1 MTHGVSIRRALL
13 VPLALAGAIG
23 AAAPAA
29 ADYPFVVQDFRVEG
43 AQRIQEGTIYNYLPI
58 NIGDT
63 VDERTGR
70 EAMEAL
76 YATGFFRDIEL
87 RQDGGTLVI
96 AVLERPWIEE
106 FSFSGNEDIEDE
118 ELERSLR
125 DIGLTRGRTLD
136 RSVLEEVTQLLTDQ
150 YYSRGKYAAEITPM
164 VEELPDNRVRVEIE
178 ISEGDRARIAQIN
191 IVGNTVFEDE
201 EILDTFEL
209 STGGLLSFIRNDDR
223 YSKEALEGD
232 LESLR
237 SYYMNRGYADFRVE
251 DAQVQISPDKRDI
264 FITISITEGDLYS
277 IADVRLAGEMVVPEE
292 QLRRLIIAQP
302 GQLFSQQ
309 LLSATEQA
317 ISNRL
322 AQDGY
327 SMAQVRAVPELDEET
342 KQVSVTFF
350 VDPQNRVYVRRINFS
365 GVEGINDEVLRREMR
380 QLEGG
385 YLSDPLLERSRVR
398 LQQQLPYVE
407 NVEYETVP
415 VPGSPDLVDVD
426 VAVEQGLSSQL
437 GGTLGYSESQGLILG
452 GNVTFS
458 NFMGSGNRLQ
468 VDLSGGEY
476 YKTYQVNHTDPY
488 RTIDGLQRTLS
499 LQYRDITQFTSVA
512 SDFSTETIS
521 AGVTWA
527 YPITEF
533 QQFQF
538 GLAYRDAELLTSAF
552 SSTQARDWVSNNG
565 EPFDVPGASTAFGTK
580 VQSYELILGW
590 NYNSLN
596 NFLFP
601 TRGTRLRTQVQ
612 SALPGSEV
620 EYYVA
625 NIDFTKYFNL
635 PGRFLFHINSS
646 IGYGEAYGETTA
658 PPPFRNFFG
667 GGPNSVRGFKESYLG
682 PRDSRNNP
690 YGGNLRVENQFEL
703 ILPTPEAIGGS
714 TRIALFYDVG
724 NIFSTTDT
732 VFRDKLGDPI
742 DHDFDYDRLK
752 SSVGLAVEWL
762 APMGLLRFSY
772 ASPLN
777 ADEATDRF
785 FADEVEE
792 FQFSIGQ
799 AF

>member
-1 MTHGVSIRRALL
+1 MNVSGPIKRSLLGTLVLGVLVLAASRA
-13 VPLALAGAIG
+13 G
-23 AAAPAA
+23 
-29 ADYPFVVQDFRVEG
+29 ADYPFVVENFRVQG

-63 VDERTGR
+63 VDVQTGR

-76 YATGFFRDIEL
+76 YDTGFFRDIEL
-87 RQDGGTLVI
+87 RQDGNTLVI

-106 FSFSGNEDIEDE
+106 FTFSGNEDIEDE
-118 ELERSLR
+118 QLRQSLE
-125 DIGLTRGRTLD
+125 DIGLQRGRTLD

-150 YYSRGKYAAEITPM
+150 YYSQGKYAAQITPV
-164 VEELPDNRVRVEIE
+164 VEELPDNRVRVEIQIE
-178 ISEGDRARIAQIN
+178 EGQRARIRQIN
-191 IVGNTVFEDE
+191 IVGNTVFSDD

-209 STGGLLSFIRNDDR
+209 TTGNMLSFIRNDDR
-223 YSKEALEGD
+223 YSREALEGD

-237 SYYMNRGYADFRVE
+237 SYYMDRGYADFRVD
-251 DAQVQISPDKRDI
+251 DAQVQISPDKQDI
-264 FITISITEGDLYS
+264 FVTISITEGDLYQIS
-277 IADVRLAGEMVVPEE
+277 DVRLAGEMVVPEQ
-292 QLRRLIIAQP
+292 QLRRLVLPQP
-302 GQLFSQQ
+302 GQIFSQQ
-309 LLSATEQA
+309 LLATTEQA
-317 ISNRL
+317 ISDRL
-322 AQDGY
+322 GMDGY
-327 SMAQVRAVPELDEET
+327 SQAEVRAVPELNEET
-342 KQVSVTFF
+342 QQVEVTFF
-350 VDPQNRVYVRRINFS
+350 IDPQNRVYVRRINFS

-385 YLSDPLLERSRVR
+385 YLSNPLLERSRVR
-398 LQQQLPYVE
+398 LQRLPYIE
-407 NVEYETVP
+407 SAEYETVP

-452 GNVTFS
+452 GNVVFS
-458 NFMGSGNRLQ
+458 NFMGTGNRVQ

-512 SDFSTETIS
+512 SDFSTETLS
-521 AGVTWA
+521 LGATWS
-527 YPITEF
+527 YPITEL
-533 QQFQF
+533 QEFQF
-538 GLAYRDAELLTSAF
+538 GLSYRDAELLTGQF
-552 SSTQARDWVSNNG
+552 SSTQARDWVRDNG
-565 EPFDVPGASTAFGTK
+565 EPFDVPGAPSAAGTN
-580 VQSYELILGW
+580 VQSYELTLGW
-590 NYNSLN
+590 SYDSLN
-596 NFLFP
+596 NYLFP

-625 NIDFTKYFNL
+625 NLDFTKFFNL
-635 PGRFLFHINSS
+635 PGRFLFRVNSNLA
-646 IGYGEAYGETTA
+646 YGGAYGETTS

-667 GGPNSVRGFKESYLG
+667 GGPDSVRGFEESYLG

-703 ILPTPEAIGGS
+703 ILPTPQQFSGS

-742 DHDFDYDRLK
+742 DHSFEYDRLK

-762 APMGLLRFSY
+762 APLGLLRFSY

-777 ADEATDRF
+777 ADEETDRYF
-785 FADEVEE
+785 GDRVEE